1 MSKKQITYTANDR
14 LIYGVLQNHPEG
26 LTLAEINEAAG
37 TNLVSGH
44 IVALMNKGII
54 EASSTKDVIVPAKR
68 KVFTYSFVTL
78 EPTTRADGKLYS
90 YTDSEKSILEAA
102 STMENP
108 FTLEQLGSALGRKI
122 SSGSTNG
129 LIRKGNLV
137 KGDQVEVM
145 GTATNKVKVYTLN
158 PAFNGFDA
166 EQSLGSLKPNPFKM
180 NLKSQLEA
188 NQATQSLVS
197 LR

>member
-1 MSKKQITYTANDR
+1 MSKKQITYSANDR

-26 LTLAEINEAAG
+26 LTLAEINEVAG

-54 EASSTKDVIVPAKR
+54 EANDTKDVTVPAKR

-78 EPTTRADGKLYS
+78 EAQPRVDGKLYS

-102 STMENP
+102 SAMENP
-108 FTLEQLGSALGRKI
+108 FTLEQLSTVLGRKI

-137 KGDQVEVM
+137 KGDQVEVV
-145 GTATNKVKVYTLN
+145 GTAINKVKVYTLN
-158 PAFNGFDA
+158 PAFEGF
-166 EQSLGSLKPNPFKM
+166 P
-180 NLKSQLEA
+180 EA
-188 NQATQSLVS
+188 
-197 LR
+197 